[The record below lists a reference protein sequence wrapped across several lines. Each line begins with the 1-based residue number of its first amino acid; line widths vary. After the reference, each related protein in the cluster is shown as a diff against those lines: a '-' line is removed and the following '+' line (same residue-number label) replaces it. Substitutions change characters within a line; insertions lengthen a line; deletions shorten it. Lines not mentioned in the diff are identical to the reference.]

1 MKKELKARNWLIIYF
16 IVLAAVLA
24 AIAAGVSYL
33 DPFFHYHKP
42 LIEKFYYELDN
53 ERSQNDGIIKHFDYD
68 TIIIGN
74 SMTQNFKTTDVDRL
88 FEASSVKLPLS
99 GTTNKETG
107 DLIRKALQ
115 ENSGLKTVFRGFVI
129 GNFLQEKDYLRTD
142 LGEFPTYLYNQNPF
156 DDVYYLFNRDVV
168 FLRIY
173 KMLKERAEGAAP
185 GITSFDDYSYWSD
198 QMTYGKNAVLRKKR
212 IDEAGEGSADS
223 TEMSAAEEQNKNA
236 ELTYLTENQKQ
247 MIRENVRQNITSI
260 AEEYPDVDFYSI
272 ILPYSAA
279 WWQERMEK
287 DRLDMNLDIEKI
299 AVEEMLK
306 CPNIHIFSFDLM
318 TDITTDL
325 NNYKDEIH
333 YGGWINTLILKY
345 IKEGKYQLKQ
355 DNYQDYLD
363 QVRQFY
369 LSFDYSYLTE
379 QEDYVQDEQA
389 FYNLLNE
396 LADTAYFTP
405 LSEDLIKNGLLSN
418 AELKNESQS
427 KQPEIVCRGTLQ
439 RDYQDP
445 KELDIADYLYQK
457 DYCGLRM
464 EIDLDEGSE
473 WLVFQGRKIKDHGQ
487 PGVYIYDSSGNVLG
501 SFALNYK
508 NLDDEWHSY
517 GINIKN
523 ISGPVTV
530 IFHGGYIDFSGS
542 KDFQYAFKDIGLQ

>member
-68 TIIIGN
+68 TLIIGN
-74 SMTQNFKTTDVDRL
+74 SMTKNFNTTDVDRL

-236 ELTYLTENQKQ
+236 ELT
-247 MIRENVRQNITSI
+247 SI
-260 AEEYPDVDFYSI
+260 CII
-272 ILPYSAA
+272 ILS
-279 WWQERMEK
+279 
-287 DRLDMNLDIEKI
+287 
-299 AVEEMLK
+299 
-306 CPNIHIFSFDLM
+306 IF
-318 TDITTDL
+318 I
-325 NNYKDEIH
+325 
-333 YGGWINTLILKY
+333 TLINFI
-345 IKEGKYQLKQ
+345 IK
-355 DNYQDYLD
+355 
-363 QVRQFY
+363 
-369 LSFDYSYLTE
+369 
-379 QEDYVQDEQA
+379 
-389 FYNLLNE
+389 
-396 LADTAYFTP
+396 
-405 LSEDLIKNGLLSN
+405 
-418 AELKNESQS
+418 
-427 KQPEIVCRGTLQ
+427 
-439 RDYQDP
+439 
-445 KELDIADYLYQK
+445 
-457 DYCGLRM
+457 
-464 EIDLDEGSE
+464 
-473 WLVFQGRKIKDHGQ
+473 
-487 PGVYIYDSSGNVLG
+487 
-501 SFALNYK
+501 
-508 NLDDEWHSY
+508 
-517 GINIKN
+517 
-523 ISGPVTV
+523 
-530 IFHGGYIDFSGS
+530 
-542 KDFQYAFKDIGLQ
+542 